1 MKKLLTLAAATLA
14 TTAFAQDELVE
25 PKGMQDIMAEVVT
38 GKYRMKQASA
48 APWDVD
54 VVTTSAHINAFI
66 DGEICNS
73 PEFDVK
79 FVKQQTSRLLAK
91 WRNPIGFESVTYKGK
106 LEITSE
112 DRTMTMLME
121 SNSKGM
127 VLRRTVVYSGGQK
140 LNWLWLG
147 TGTVIK
153 GMSGGPVVAD
163 SDGSIVGIV
172 MGRPAKG
179 LKKYQFEENK
189 YGDLTLFVPYDVV
202 DFVWRNCK

>member
-1 MKKLLTLAAATLA
+1 
-14 TTAFAQDELVE
+14 
-25 PKGMQDIMAEVVT
+25 
-38 GKYRMKQASA
+38 
-48 APWDVD
+48 
-54 VVTTSAHINAFI
+54 
-66 DGEICNS
+66 
-73 PEFDVK
+73 
-79 FVKQQTSRLLAK
+79 
-91 WRNPIGFESVTYKGK
+91 
-106 LEITSE
+106 
-112 DRTMTMLME
+112 
-121 SNSKGM
+121 
-127 VLRRTVVYSGGQK
+127 VYSGGQK